1 MSLELLTFHK
11 SYFKFIC
18 FLFMFYLYLFKFYF
32 MFSLAICLAPFHHVF
47 QQLCRSFNNSI

>member
-18 FLFMFYLYLFKFYF
+18 VLFMFYLYLFKFYF